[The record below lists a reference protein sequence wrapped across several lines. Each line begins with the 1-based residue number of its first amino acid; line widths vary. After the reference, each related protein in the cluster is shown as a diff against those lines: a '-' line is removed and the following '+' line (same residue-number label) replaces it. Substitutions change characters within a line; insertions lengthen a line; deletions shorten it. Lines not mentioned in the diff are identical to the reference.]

1 VKYPVVYKARAKSDV
16 KSSVF
21 WYDSQQ
27 KGLGEE
33 FLASLEDAIE
43 KIQYNPF
50 TYPTIHKNLRRILLK
65 RFPYSLFYLF
75 ENNTISIF
83 FCIQ

>member
-1 VKYPVVYKARAKSDV
+1 MKYPVVYKARVKEDV

-50 TYPTIHKNLRRILLK
+50 TYPKIPLLSQCYRHKFICL
-65 RFPYSLFYLF
+65 
-75 ENNTISIF
+75 
-83 FCIQ
+83 